1 MADLSCLASRMNLTA
16 SLYFSTVTREYI
28 VTQQHISGL
37 PAPTKTLLLSGS
49 DSEQKR
55 QEILNYF
62 TQTWELYESLFDC
75 LSDDR
80 AWFNKAISL
89 RHPLIFY
96 FGHTAT
102 FYINKLM
109 AGQYLDRRI
118 DANIEAMLAIGVDEM
133 SWDDLDNRHYSWP
146 SLAELRDYRGKVK
159 STVSTFIRNMPLTL
173 PIDWNSP
180 AWVILM
186 GIEHER
192 IHLETSS
199 VLIRQLPV
207 EWVQPNSHWPVC
219 EVARHQR
226 EVTPKNQLVAVPGGK
241 VIQGKTDDT
250 YGWDNEYGQLH
261 TEVSPF
267 KASQMLV
274 SNAEF
279 FEFVVA
285 GGYQQQQWWDEEG
298 WGWREFSAATLPT
311 FWVGDLAQ
319 PDALKLRLM
328 TEEVAMPWDWP
339 VEVNQLEAAAF
350 CRWKAAETGKSI
362 QLPSE
367 AEWYVLR
374 EQVEGDQPDWPQ
386 APGNINLA
394 YWASSCPVDQFPQ
407 GDFYDVV
414 GNVWQWT
421 TTPTNGL
428 EGFRVHPL
436 YDDFSTPTFDGKHS
450 LIKGGS
456 WISTGNEA
464 LKSSRYAFR
473 RHFFQ
478 HAGFR
483 YVISSHQE
491 TMKVNPYETDSMVS
505 QYLDFQYGPDYFGVK
520 NYAKALVEIALQVTH
535 KRGRALDIGCATGR
549 ASFELARHFEQVVG
563 MDYSARFIDVA
574 LQLTSGEDFRYVT
587 QEEGDLVEYRQVRL
601 KDYDVGTEQASRI
614 HFIQGDA
621 CNLKPQRELYDL
633 VLASNLIDR
642 LHQPAQ
648 FLRDITTM
656 LRSGGVL
663 MLSSPYTWLE
673 EYTPKENWLGGIR
686 ENGEALTSYQ
696 ALQRLLSHDFE
707 EIAAPQD
714 VPFVIRE
721 TARKYQHTLAQLT
734 VWRKR

>member
-1 MADLSCLASRMNLTA
+1 M
-16 SLYFSTVTREYI
+16 
-28 VTQQHISGL
+28 TQQQHNNNAGL
-37 PAPTKTLLLSGS
+37 PLPTRTLLLSGS
-49 DSEQKR
+49 NPEQKR
-55 QEILNYF
+55 QEILDYF
-62 TQTWELYESLFDC
+62 SQTWQLYEDLFDC
-75 LSDDR
+75 LADRR
-80 AWFNKAISL
+80 AWFTKAISL

-109 AGQYLDRRI
+109 AGQYLNQRVD
-118 DANIEAMLAIGVDEM
+118 DGIEAMMAIGVDEM
-133 SWDDLDNRHYSWP
+133 SWDDLDTSHYQWP
-146 SLAELRDYRGKVK
+146 SVEELRDYRGKVK
-159 STVSTFIRNMPLTL
+159 TTVSEFIKTMPLTL

-207 EWVQPNSHWPVC
+207 EWVTPQPHWPVC
-219 EVARHQR
+219 QQARHNR
-226 EVTPKNQLVAVPGGK
+226 HEVPQNSLLSVAAGSVT
-241 VIQGKTDDT
+241 QGKRDDT
-250 YGWDNEYGQLH
+250 YGWDNEYGTLH
-261 TEVSPF
+261 SEVNAF

-279 FEFVVA
+279 FEFIAA
-285 GGYQQQQWWDEEG
+285 GGYLQQQWWDDEG
-298 WGWREFSAATLPT
+298 WRWREFATADKPT
-311 FWVGDLAQ
+311 FWVGDITQ
-319 PDALKLRLM
+319 PDRLKLRLM

-339 VEVNQLEAAAF
+339 AEVNQLEAAAF
-350 CRWKAAETGKSI
+350 CRWKAGETGKSI

-367 AEWYVLR
+367 AEWYLLR
-374 EQVEGDQPDWPQ
+374 EQLAGDQPDWQQ
-386 APGNINLA
+386 APGNINLE
-394 YWASSCPVDQFPQ
+394 YWASSCPVDCFAQ
-407 GDFYDVV
+407 GEFFDLI

-428 EGFRVHPL
+428 EGFKVHPL

-483 YVISSHQE
+483 YVVSSHQE
-491 TMKVNPYETDSMVS
+491 KMTLNPYETDSMVS
-505 QYLDFQYGPDYFGVK
+505 QYLDFQYGPQYFGVE
-520 NYAKALVEIALQVTH
+520 NYGKALVDIACQLTD

-549 ASFELARHFEQVVG
+549 ASFELARHFDQVVG

-587 QEEGDLVEYRQVRL
+587 QEEGELVEYRQVRL
-601 KDYDVGTEQASRI
+601 KDFDLGAEQAARI
-614 HFIQGDA
+614 QFVQGDA
-621 CNLKPQRELYDL
+621 CNLKPQPEHYDL

-642 LHQPAQ
+642 LRQPAR
-648 FLRDITTM
+648 FLQDVTTM

-673 EYTPKENWLGGIR
+673 EFTPKENWLGGIR
-686 ENGEALTSYQ
+686 ENGEALTTYQ
-696 ALQRLLSHDFE
+696 ALQRLLAADFE
-707 EIAAPQD
+707 EIAPAQD

-721 TARKYQHTLAQLT
+721 TARKYQHSVAQLS